1 MEVLGPFW
9 GSLSPVVSHSLAT
22 LPYNNNYKVYNIR
35 GHLLNLFD
43 FTKKTSCTDIEPRHG
58 RVIMSKENRKPPSGV
73 GERETIENL
82 RVFLICWTIERSCC
96 NVNFLLNRLL
106 LALFY
111 YSEIKVHSRVILC
124 KIGSK
129 VSISHWTASVLKMY
143 LRPIPPCHI
152 LVMCWPRDREI
163 GHVPLLPH
171 KP

>member
-1 MEVLGPFW
+1 MLGPFW

-82 RVFLICWTIERSCC
+82 KVFLIC
-96 NVNFLLNRLL
+96 
-106 LALFY
+106 
-111 YSEIKVHSRVILC
+111 
-124 KIGSK
+124 
-129 VSISHWTASVLKMY
+129 
-143 LRPIPPCHI
+143 
-152 LVMCWPRDREI
+152 
-163 GHVPLLPH
+163 
-171 KP
+171 